1 LLYTVPGVPR
11 FGTIKTGEPH
21 GSSPG
26 NILANQIRTLVPPV
40 SQRSNFSAEGTY
52 SIAVSN
58 FRPVLRSDIL
68 RGNNPSQLSPDDNLP
83 HQRISLAC
91 TTCIAQAFCSR
102 EIFYHI
108 FVYLASVFCR
118 KLRFFFFIFSVLS
131 IAAFSVQDAQSQ
143 RFLPVENSPASPLQ
157 HQYGREGRGLYL

>member
-1 LLYTVPGVPR
+1 M
-11 FGTIKTGEPH
+11 
-21 GSSPG
+21 
-26 NILANQIRTLVPPV
+26 
-40 SQRSNFSAEGTY
+40 
-52 SIAVSN
+52 
-58 FRPVLRSDIL
+58 L

-131 IAAFSVQDAQSQ
+131 TAAFSVQDAQSQ
-143 RFLPVENSPASPLQ
+143 RFLPVENSPAPRCSISMGGKGGGYTYYIRELPPSKPCGFASSPNRGAL
-157 HQYGREGRGLYL
+157 GKTGNFGLNEEGLTV